1 MICPEAIQERGLY
14 NLSPEYVEKCLEI
27 DQSIETKRSKWG
39 KTPVCFYTVLV
50 GIILAIAGEK
60 TLIRYNLCGRAIYN
74 LGTIMVTQYFRERD
88 TLAAEEEIMT
98 DVLDE
103 NLLKAERTKIEN
115 WYARHHDPG
124 LQIVFFD
131 VKKNSPRLERRHR
144 QALGVQTGSVGQ
156 NLMTSESM
164 ICNPVTNFINWKP
177 KNMLTSHTL
186 KHATKIHKKLHQVH
200 GHLEPK

>member
-1 MICPEAIQERGLY
+1 
-14 NLSPEYVEKCLEI
+14 
-27 DQSIETKRSKWG
+27 
-39 KTPVCFYTVLV
+39 
-50 GIILAIAGEK
+50 
-60 TLIRYNLCGRAIYN
+60 
-74 LGTIMVTQYFRERD
+74 MVTQYFRERD
-88 TLAAEEEIMT
+88 TLAAEEEILT

-124 LQIVFFD
+124 LKIVFLTSS
-131 VKKNSPRLERRHR
+131 KIRRHR

-177 KNMLTSHTL
+177 KNMLISHTL
-186 KHATKIHKKLHQVH
+186 KHATKIHMKLHQVH
-200 GHLEPK
+200 VHLKSKIKLLDKYKLTFIIRQQNKSRLC